1 MCDIIKSVTVDFI
14 VIKIQEDINQM
25 REPMV
30 IAVIGCGRFAKNFVP
45 LFKAH
50 PAVKKVY
57 VCDLIPERA
66 EWYSEK
72 FGVEIIGSFEEALA
86 SSEVNAIAIFT
97 QRTLHGG
104 MAIAALKAG
113 KHVYSA
119 VPCATDIE
127 EIKEIERL
135 VKETRLTYHMGET
148 GYYRA
153 PAIFCREE
161 YARAPSARSLTV
173 RLTTT
178 TIYAIWR
185 TASEARAER
194 IGRNTPVFPL
204 CTTPLT
210 RRL

>member
-1 MCDIIKSVTVDFI
+1 ML
-14 VIKIQEDINQM
+14 KIHKEKTKM

-50 PAVKKVY
+50 PSVKKVY

-135 VKETRLTYHMGET
+135 VRETRLTYHMGET

-161 YARAPSARSLTV
+161 YAKGTFGTFTYGEAHYNHDIRNMEDSFRSSGGEEKV
-173 RLTTT
+173 RRRSPYVLPHSLDGYDTQHH
-178 TIYAIWR
+178 AG
-185 TASEARAER
+185 R
-194 IGRNTPVFPL
+194 ICQEG
-204 CTTPLT
+204 
-210 RRL
+210 